1 MATIVL
7 TGTAT
12 PHAEGSDIRSASRPR
27 LDWRYLLYFYLHAVG
42 FVATTLLLSWG
53 AFVLFFL
60 AIGGFSIDGMM
71 AHLHNL
77 ALRYVAADAHRQMA
91 FKELIGGVQ
100 MILAI
105 GFLVFRRHAFR
116 PFRDFDRS
124 TPHG

>member
-1 MATIVL
+1 MATIVS
-7 TGTAT
+7 TGIAT
-12 PHAEGSDIRSASRPR
+12 PQAERCDVRP
-27 LDWRYLLYFYLHAVG
+27 V
-42 FVATTLLLSWG
+42 
-53 AFVLFFL
+53 

-71 AHLHNL
+71 AHLNNL

-124 TPHG
+124 MPHG